1 MSEDDDIVTN
11 LVNHAK
17 SIKGNFVN
25 GEFVNNFTKT
35 EIGFLIKDI
44 DDFNREHAKMSEI
57 KAHTKTYVVVDEK
70 NIERIYSNIA
80 SVKIWRKK
88 LILRSKH
95 GNIIASFS
103 SWKSSSVWH
112 KEQEPDL

>member
-1 MSEDDDIVTN
+1 
-11 LVNHAK
+11 
-17 SIKGNFVN
+17 
-25 GEFVNNFTKT
+25 
-35 EIGFLIKDI
+35 
-44 DDFNREHAKMSEI
+44 MSEI
-57 KAHTKTYVVVDEK
+57 KAHTKTLYVVVDEK

-88 LILRSKH
+88 LILRSEH
-95 GNIIASFS
+95 GDIIASFS